1 VNLLATLL
9 RRSRRYGRVSAFPSE
24 STMPTYKAPVSDTVF
39 LLSDVFDYAKY
50 ANAPGFSEAPIDVVE
65 AVLSEGAKFVEEVV
79 QPLNRVGDIEGC
91 KRRDDGSVTTP
102 KGFKQA
108 YKALVEGGWVGLA
121 GDPAFGG
128 QGLPPFLA
136 VLFSEYEISA
146 NVAFSMYPAL
156 TNGAVAALMVHAN
169 EELKSR
175 YLPKMT
181 TGEWTGTMCLT
192 EPHCGTDLGLIKTRA
207 VPLSDGSYAITG
219 QKIFISAGEH
229 DLADNIVHLVLA
241 RIEGAPAGVKGISLF
256 LAPKFLPGA
265 DGGVAERN
273 GVVCGSIEHKMGI
286 HGNATAVLNFDA
298 AKGWLVGEEHRGLP
312 AMFVMMNGARLG
324 VAVQGL
330 AISEVAYQNAAAYA
344 KERRQGR
351 SLKGAAEPDKP
362 ADLLLVHPDVRRML
376 MEIRAFNEAARALL
390 VWIALTQDEARHAPE
405 EKARQAADDRL
416 GLMTPVLKGVFTD
429 YGFANAV
436 KAQQVLGGHG
446 YIAEWGM
453 EQFVRDARISMIYEG
468 ANGVQALDLVA
479 RKLPKD
485 GGRALM
491 AFLGEVSQFLAASKE
506 DSALAPYLGG
516 LQSAIGHLQQAS
528 LWLSRNGL
536 ADPNNAG
543 AASNDYMH
551 LFGLTALGYM
561 WARIVKAV
569 LARQARGESNPSLDA
584 KLTLAKFFNE
594 RMLPETGAHLARLTA
609 GAATVMA
616 LPADAF

>member
-1 VNLLATLL
+1 
-9 RRSRRYGRVSAFPSE
+9 
-24 STMPTYKAPVSDTVF
+24 MPTYKAPVSDTLF
-39 LLSDVFDYAKY
+39 LLNDVFDYARY
-50 ANAPGFSEAPIDVVE
+50 ANAPGFSEAPIDIVE

-91 KRRDDGSVTTP
+91 KRHDDGSVTTP

-108 YKALVEGGWVGLA
+108 YKALVDGGWVGVA

-136 VLFSEYEISA
+136 VLFSEYAYGA
-146 NVAFSMYPAL
+146 NIAFSMYPGL
-156 TNGAVAALMVHAN
+156 TNGAVAALTVHGS
-169 EELKSR
+169 EDLKTR

-207 VPLSDGSYAITG
+207 FPQADGSYAMTG

-256 LAPKFLPGA
+256 LVPKFLPNA
-265 DGGVAERN
+265 DGGVGERN
-273 GVVCGSIEHKMGI
+273 GVMCGSIEHKMGI
-286 HGNATAVLNFDA
+286 HGNTTAVLNFDD

-330 AISEVAYQNAAAYA
+330 GVSEVAYQNAAAYA

-351 SLKGAAEPDKP
+351 SLKGPVEPDKP

-376 MEIRAFNEAARALL
+376 LEVRAFNEGARALL
-390 VWIALTQDEARHAPE
+390 VWIALTQDEARHAPD
-405 EKARQAADDRL
+405 EKARQAAEDRL

-429 YGFANAV
+429 CGFANAV
-436 KAQQVLGGHG
+436 RAQQVLGGHG

-453 EQFVRDARISMIYEG
+453 EQFVRDARIAMIYEG

-491 AFLGEVSQFLAASKE
+491 AFLGEVSQFLAAEKS
-506 DSALAPYLGG
+506 DAALAPYLGG
-516 LQSAIGHLQQAS
+516 LEAALGHLQQAS
-528 LWLSRNGL
+528 LWLSRNGV

-543 AASNDYMH
+543 AASTDYMH

-561 WARIVKAV
+561 WARMVKAV
-569 LARQARGESNPSLDA
+569 LARQAKGESNPALDA
-584 KLTLAKFFNE
+584 KLIVAKFFSE
-594 RMLPETGAHLARLTA
+594 RMLPETAAHLARLSA
-609 GAATVMA
+609 GATTVMA
-616 LPADAF
+616 LPAEAF

>member
-1 VNLLATLL
+1 
-9 RRSRRYGRVSAFPSE
+9 
-24 STMPTYKAPVSDTVF
+24 MPTYKAPVGDTLF
-39 LLSDVFDYAKY
+39 LLNDVFNYANY
-50 ANAPGFSEAPIDVVE
+50 ANAAAFSEAPIDVVE
-65 AVLSEGAKFVEEVV
+65 AVLGEGAKFVEEVI

-91 KRRDDGSVTTP
+91 RRHDDGSVTTP
-102 KGFKQA
+102 KGFRQA
-108 YKALVEGGWVGLA
+108 YKALVDGGWVGLA

-136 VLFSEYEISA
+136 VLFSEYANSA
-146 NVAFSMYPAL
+146 NVAFWMYPGL
-156 TNGAVAALMVHAN
+156 TNGAVAALTVHAS
-169 EELKSR
+169 EDLKSR

-207 VPLSDGSYAITG
+207 VPQADGSHAVTG

-229 DLADNIVHLVLA
+229 DLAENIVHLVLA
-241 RIEGAPAGVKGISLF
+241 RIEGAPEGVKGISLF
-256 LAPKFLPGA
+256 VVPKFLPGP
-265 DGGVAERN
+265 DGAVGERN
-273 GVVCGSIEHKMGI
+273 GVECGSIEHKMGI
-286 HGNATAVLNFDA
+286 HGNATAVLNFDD
-298 AKGWLVGEEHRGLP
+298 AKGWLIGEPHRGLP
-312 AMFVMMNGARLG
+312 AMFVMMNSARLG

-330 AISEVAYQNAAAYA
+330 GVSEVAYQNAAAYA

-351 SLKGAAEPDKP
+351 SLKGPVEPGKP

-376 MEIRAFNEAARALL
+376 LEVRAFNEAARALL
-390 VWIALTQDEARHAPE
+390 VWVALTQDEARHAPDA
-405 EKARQAADDRL
+405 KARQAADDRL
-416 GLMTPVLKGVFTD
+416 GLMTPVLKGMFTD

-453 EQFVRDARISMIYEG
+453 EQFVRDARIAMIYEG

-491 AFLGEVSQFLAASKE
+491 TFLAEVSQFLAAEKN
-506 DSALAPYLGG
+506 DAGLAPYLDG
-516 LQSAIGHLQQAS
+516 LKAALGHLQQAS

-536 ADPNNAG
+536 ADPENAG
-543 AASNDYMH
+543 AASTDYMH

-561 WARIVKAV
+561 WARVVKAV
-569 LARQARGESNPSLDA
+569 LARQARAESNPALDA
-584 KLTLAKFFNE
+584 KLILAKFFNE
-594 RMLPETGAHLARLTA
+594 RMLPETAAHLARLSS
-609 GAATVMA
+609 GASTLMA
-616 LPADAF
+616 LPAEAF

>member
-1 VNLLATLL
+1 
-9 RRSRRYGRVSAFPSE
+9 
-24 STMPTYKAPVSDTVF
+24 MPTYKAPVSDTVF
-39 LLSDVFDYAKY
+39 LLNDVFNYANY
-50 ANAPGFSEAPIDVVE
+50 ANAPGFSEAPIDIVE
-65 AVLSEGAKFVEEVV
+65 AVLNEGAKFVEEVV

-91 KRRDDGSVTTP
+91 KRHDDGSVTTP
-102 KGFKQA
+102 KGFKEA
-108 YKALVEGGWVGLA
+108 YKALVDGGWVGLA
-121 GDPAFGG
+121 GDPAYGG
-128 QGLPPFLA
+128 QGLPLFLA
-136 VLFSEYEISA
+136 VLFSEYGYGA
-146 NVAFSMYPAL
+146 NIAFSMYPGL
-156 TNGAVAALMVHAN
+156 TNGAVAALTVHGSD
-169 EELKSR
+169 ELKAR

-207 VPLSDGSYAITG
+207 VPEPDGSYAITG

-256 LAPKFLPGA
+256 LVPKFLPSA
-265 DGGVAERN
+265 DGRVGERN
-273 GVVCGSIEHKMGI
+273 GVMCGSIEHKMGI
-286 HGNATAVLNFDA
+286 HGNTTAVLNFDG
-298 AKGWLVGEEHRGLP
+298 AKGWLVGEQHRGLP

-330 AISEVAYQNAAAYA
+330 GVSEVAYQNAAAYA

-351 SLKGAAEPDKP
+351 SLKGPVEPDKP

-376 MEIRAFNEAARALL
+376 LEVRAFNEGARALL
-390 VWIALTQDEARHAPE
+390 VWIALTQDEARHAPDD
-405 EKARQAADDRL
+405 KARQAADDRL

-453 EQFVRDARISMIYEG
+453 EQFVRDARIAMIYEG

-491 AFLGEVSQFLAASKE
+491 AFLGEVSQFLAAEKS
-506 DSALAPYLGG
+506 DAALTPYLGG
-516 LQSAIGHLQQAS
+516 LQAAIGHLQQAS
-528 LWLSRNGL
+528 LWLSRNGV
-536 ADPNNAG
+536 ADANNAG
-543 AASNDYMH
+543 AASTDYMH

-561 WARIVKAV
+561 WARVVKAV
-569 LARQARGESNPSLDA
+569 LARQARGESNPALDA
-584 KLTLAKFFNE
+584 KLVLAKFFSE
-594 RMLPETGAHLARLTA
+594 RMLPETAAHLARLSA
-609 GAATVMA
+609 GASTLMA
-616 LPADAF
+616 LPVEAF

>member
-1 VNLLATLL
+1 
-9 RRSRRYGRVSAFPSE
+9 
-24 STMPTYKAPVSDTVF
+24 MPTYKAPVSDTVF
-39 LLSDVFDYAKY
+39 LLSDVFDYARY

-65 AVLSEGAKFVEEVV
+65 TVLSEVAKFVEEVV

-91 KRRDDGSVTTP
+91 KRRDDGAVTTP
-102 KGFKQA
+102 NGFKQA
-108 YKALVEGGWVGLA
+108 YKSLVEGGWVGLA
-121 GDPAFGG
+121 GDPKHGG
-128 QGLPPFLA
+128 QGLPAFLA
-136 VLFSEYEISA
+136 VLISEYANSA
-146 NVAFSMYPAL
+146 NLAFWMYPGL
-156 TNGAVAALMVHAN
+156 TNGAVAALTVHGDDA
-169 EELKSR
+169 LKSR

-192 EPHCGTDLGLIKTRA
+192 EPHCGTDLGLIKTKA
-207 VPLSDGSYAITG
+207 IPQPDGSYAITG

-241 RIEGAPAGVKGISLF
+241 RIEGAPAGTRGISLF
-256 LAPKFLPGA
+256 LAPKFLPGP
-265 DGGVAERN
+265 DGGVGERN

-286 HGNATAVLNFDA
+286 HGNATAVLNFDG
-298 AKGWLVGEEHRGLP
+298 AKGWLVGEPHRGLP

-330 AISEVAYQNAAAYA
+330 GISEVAYQNAAAYA

-351 SLKGAAEPDKP
+351 ALKGPVEPDKP

-376 MEIRAFNEAARALL
+376 LEIRAFNEAARALL
-390 VWIALTQDEARHAPE
+390 VSVALTQDEARHAPDA
-405 EKARQAADDRL
+405 KTRQAAEDRL

-429 YGFANAV
+429 YGFVNAV

-453 EQFVRDARISMIYEG
+453 EQFVRDARIAMIYEG

-491 AFLGEVSQFLAASKE
+491 AFFAEVSGFLAADK
-506 DSALAPYLGG
+506 DDAALAPYLGG
-516 LQSAIGHLQQAS
+516 LKAALGHLQQAS
-528 LWLSRNGL
+528 MWLQANGL
-536 ADPNNAG
+536 KDPDNAG
-543 AASNDYMH
+543 AGSYDYMH
-551 LFGLTALGYM
+551 LMGLTALGLM

-569 LARQARGESNPSLDA
+569 LARQAKGESTPALDA
-584 KLTLAKFFNE
+584 KLTLASFFNE
-594 RMLPETGAHLARLTA
+594 RMLPETGAHLAKLSA
-609 GAATVMA
+609 GAATLMA
-616 LPADAF
+616 LPAEAF

>member
-1 VNLLATLL
+1 
-9 RRSRRYGRVSAFPSE
+9 
-24 STMPTYKAPVSDTVF
+24 MPTYKAPVSDTVF
-39 LLSDVFDYAKY
+39 LLNDVFNYANY
-50 ANAPGFSEAPIDVVE
+50 ANAPGFSDAPIDIVE

-91 KRRDDGSVTTP
+91 KRHDDGSVTTP
-102 KGFKQA
+102 KGFKEA
-108 YKALVEGGWVGLA
+108 YKALVDGGWVGLA
-121 GDPAFGG
+121 GDPAYGG
-128 QGLPPFLA
+128 QGLPLFLA
-136 VLFSEYEISA
+136 VLFSEYGYGA
-146 NVAFSMYPAL
+146 NIAFSMYPGL
-156 TNGAVAALMVHAN
+156 TNGAVAALTVHGSD
-169 EELKSR
+169 ELKAR
-175 YLPKMT
+175 YLAKMT

-207 VPLSDGSYAITG
+207 VPEPDGSYAITG

-256 LAPKFLPGA
+256 LVPKFLPSA
-265 DGGVAERN
+265 DGGVGERN
-273 GVVCGSIEHKMGI
+273 GVMCGSIEHKMGI
-286 HGNATAVLNFDA
+286 HGNTTAVLNFDG
-298 AKGWLVGEEHRGLP
+298 AKGWLVGEQHRGLP

-330 AISEVAYQNAAAYA
+330 GVSEVAYQNAAAYA

-351 SLKGAAEPDKP
+351 SLKGPVEPDKP

-376 MEIRAFNEAARALL
+376 LEVRAFNEGARALL
-390 VWIALTQDEARHAPE
+390 VWIALTQDEARHAPDD
-405 EKARQAADDRL
+405 KARLAADDRL

-453 EQFVRDARISMIYEG
+453 EQFVRDARIAMIYEG

-491 AFLGEVSQFLAASKE
+491 AFLGEASQFLAAEKS
-506 DSALAPYLGG
+506 DAALAPYLGG
-516 LQSAIGHLQQAS
+516 LEAALGHLQQAS
-528 LWLSRNGL
+528 MWLSRNGV

-543 AASNDYMH
+543 AASTDYMH

-561 WARIVKAV
+561 WARMVKAV
-569 LARQARGESNPSLDA
+569 LARQARAESNPALDA
-584 KLTLAKFFNE
+584 KLVLAKFFSE
-594 RMLPETGAHLARLTA
+594 RMLPETAAHLARLSS
-609 GAATVMA
+609 GASTLMA
-616 LPADAF
+616 LPVEAF

>member
-1 VNLLATLL
+1 
-9 RRSRRYGRVSAFPSE
+9 
-24 STMPTYKAPVSDTVF
+24 MPTYKAPVSDTVF
-39 LLSDVFDYAKY
+39 LLNDVFNYANY

-79 QPLNRVGDIEGC
+79 QPLNRIGDIEGC

-108 YKALVEGGWVGLA
+108 YKALVDGGWVGLA
-121 GDPAFGG
+121 GDPAYGG

-136 VLFSEYEISA
+136 VLFSEYGYGA
-146 NVAFSMYPAL
+146 NIAFSMYPGL
-156 TNGAVAALMVHAN
+156 TNGAVAALTVHGS
-169 EELKSR
+169 EDLKAV

-192 EPHCGTDLGLIKTRA
+192 EPHCGTDLGLIKSRA
-207 VPLSDGSYAITG
+207 APQADGSYSITG

-229 DLADNIVHLVLA
+229 DLADNIIHLVLA

-256 LAPKFLPGA
+256 LVPKFLPGPH
-265 DGGVAERN
+265 GGVGDRN
-273 GVVCGSIEHKMGI
+273 GVICGSIEHKMGI
-286 HGNATAVLNFDA
+286 HGNTTAVLNFDG
-298 AKGWLVGEEHRGLP
+298 AKGWLVGEQHRGLP

-330 AISEVAYQNAAAYA
+330 GVSEVAYQNAAAYA

-351 SLKGAAEPDKP
+351 SLKGPVEPDKP

-376 MEIRAFNEAARALL
+376 LEVRAFNEGARALL
-390 VWIALTQDEARHAPE
+390 VWIALTQDEARHAPD

-429 YGFANAV
+429 FGFANAV

-453 EQFVRDARISMIYEG
+453 EQFVRDARIAMIYEG

-485 GGRALM
+485 GSRALM
-491 AFLGEVSQFLAASKE
+491 AFLGEVSQFLAAVKS
-506 DSALAPYLGG
+506 DAALAPYLGG
-516 LQSAIGHLQQAS
+516 LQAALGHLQQAS
-528 LWLSRNGL
+528 LWLSRNGV

-543 AASNDYMH
+543 AASTDYMH

-561 WARIVKAV
+561 WARVVKAV
-569 LARQARGESNPSLDA
+569 LARQAKGESNPALDA
-584 KLTLAKFFNE
+584 KLILAKFFSE
-594 RMLPETGAHLARLTA
+594 RMLPETAAHLARLSA
-609 GAATVMA
+609 GASTLMA
-616 LPADAF
+616 LPAEAF

>member
-1 VNLLATLL
+1 
-9 RRSRRYGRVSAFPSE
+9 
-24 STMPTYKAPVSDTVF
+24 
-39 LLSDVFDYAKY
+39 
-50 ANAPGFSEAPIDVVE
+50 
-65 AVLSEGAKFVEEVV
+65 VLSEGAKFVEEVV

-91 KRRDDGSVTTP
+91 KRHDDGSVTTP
-102 KGFKQA
+102 KGFKEA
-108 YKALVEGGWVGLA
+108 YKALVDGGWVGLA
-121 GDPAFGG
+121 GDPAYGG
-128 QGLPPFLA
+128 QGLPVFLA
-136 VLFSEYEISA
+136 VLFSEYGYGA
-146 NVAFSMYPAL
+146 NIAFSMYPGL
-156 TNGAVAALMVHAN
+156 TNGAVAALTVHGTD
-169 EELKSR
+169 ELKAR

-207 VPLSDGSYAITG
+207 VPEPDGSYAITG

-256 LAPKFLPGA
+256 LAPKFLPSA
-265 DGGVAERN
+265 DGGVGERN
-273 GVVCGSIEHKMGI
+273 GVMCGSIEHKMGI
-286 HGNATAVLNFDA
+286 HGNTTAVLNFDG
-298 AKGWLVGEEHRGLP
+298 AKGWLVGEQHRGLP

-330 AISEVAYQNAAAYA
+330 GVSEVAYQNAAAYA

-351 SLKGAAEPDKP
+351 SLKGPAEPDKP

-376 MEIRAFNEAARALL
+376 LEVRAFNEGARALL
-390 VWIALTQDEARHAPE
+390 VWIALTQDEARHAPDN
-405 EKARQAADDRL
+405 KARQAADDRL

-453 EQFVRDARISMIYEG
+453 EQFVRDARIAMIYEG

-491 AFLGEVSQFLAASKE
+491 AFLGEVSQFLAAEKG
-506 DSALAPYLGG
+506 DAALTPYLGG
-516 LQSAIGHLQQAS
+516 LQAALGHLQQAS
-528 LWLSRNGL
+528 LWLSRNGV

-543 AASNDYMH
+543 AASTDYMH

-561 WARIVKAV
+561 WARVVKAV
-569 LARQARGESNPSLDA
+569 LARQAKGESNPALDA
-584 KLTLAKFFNE
+584 KLVLAKFFSE
-594 RMLPETGAHLARLTA
+594 RMLPETAAHLARLSS
-609 GAATVMA
+609 GASTLMA
-616 LPADAF
+616 LPVEAF

>member
-1 VNLLATLL
+1 
-9 RRSRRYGRVSAFPSE
+9 
-24 STMPTYKAPVSDTVF
+24 MPTYKAPVSDTVF
-39 LLSDVFDYAKY
+39 LLSDVFNYANY

-91 KRRDDGSVTTP
+91 KRHDDGSVTTP

-136 VLFSEYEISA
+136 VLFSEYAYSA
-146 NVAFSMYPAL
+146 NIAFSMYPGL
-156 TNGAVAALMVHAN
+156 TNGAVAALMVHGDD
-169 EELKSR
+169 ELKSR

-181 TGEWTGTMCLT
+181 TGEWTGTMNLT
-192 EPHCGTDLGLIKTRA
+192 EPQCGTDLGLIKTRA
-207 VPLSDGSYAITG
+207 VPSGDGSYAITG

-229 DLADNIVHLVLA
+229 DLADNIIHLVLA

-256 LAPKFLPGA
+256 LVPKYLPDQNGGA
-265 DGGVAERN
+265 GERN

-286 HGNATAVLNFDA
+286 HGNTTAVLNYDG

-330 AISEVAYQNAAAYA
+330 GVSEVAYQNAATYA

-351 SLKGAAEPDKP
+351 SLKGPAEPDKP

-376 MEIRAFNEAARALL
+376 LEVRAFNEGARALL

-416 GLMTPVLKGVFTD
+416 GLMTPVLKGLFTD

-453 EQFVRDARISMIYEG
+453 EQFVRDARIAMIYEG

-485 GGRALM
+485 GGRAVM
-491 AFLGEVSQFLAASKE
+491 AFLRELSQFLAEEKNDA
-506 DSALAPYLGG
+506 ALAPYLSG
-516 LQSAIGHLQQAS
+516 LQAAVGHLQEAS

-536 ADPNNAG
+536 VDPNNAG
-543 AASNDYMH
+543 AASTDYLN

-569 LARQARGESNPSLDA
+569 LARQARGESNPALDA

-594 RMLPETGAHLARLTA
+594 RMLPETAAHLARLSA
-609 GAATVMA
+609 GAATLMA
-616 LPADAF
+616 LPAEAF